1 MIITYNPTA
10 GAYTRNYRQELRRA
24 LRPLGAGIVLMLD
37 AKLPKGR
44 IVIGIPAD
52 RWDASLI
59 REEVARLVLHHFL
72 SPNQEVTTL
81 A

>member
-10 GAYTRNYRQELRRA
+10 GAHTRSYRQELRRA

-37 AKLPKGR
+37 AKLPKGN
-44 IVIGIPAD
+44 IAVGIPAD

-72 SPNQEVTTL
+72 TPREVTL